1 MKSGIKRHVPPSRFL
16 CNRSVQL
23 GFSLIELM
31 AVVGIVLVLA
41 AIAIPNL
48 ASAIRGIRL
57 SESSS
62 SYANLL
68 QQARIRAIRDNQYYM
83 VRTGNLPTG
92 EPIAFVDLK
101 NSSNF
106 DPGDPVVVF
115 QSGIVWQPTASAPSL
130 NNLELKFLPNGSQ
143 GTVNTG
149 NGPTFGTRGLPCT
162 PSGTGTCPYLTA
174 PLFLPTS
181 YVTVLQ
187 NTQSGKWQAI
197 TITPGARIQR
207 WAYDGTST
215 WSPIS

>member
-1 MKSGIKRHVPPSRFL
+1 MKSGNSRHVPPSRFH
-16 CNRSVQL
+16 RKPPQQ

-31 AVVGIVLVLA
+31 VVVGIVLILS

-57 SESSS
+57 SETSS

-68 QQARIRAIRDNQYYM
+68 QQARIQAIRDNQYYM
-83 VRTGNLPTG
+83 VRTGNLLTG

-101 NSSNF
+101 NSSNL
-106 DPGDPVVVF
+106 DAGDPVVVF
-115 QSGIVWQPTASAPSL
+115 QTGVVWQPVASAPSL
-130 NNLELKFLPNGSQ
+130 NNLELQFLPNGSQ

-149 NGPTFGTRGLPCT
+149 NGPTFGTRGLPCK

-197 TITPGARIQR
+197 TVTPGARIQR
-207 WAYDGTST
+207 WAYDGTSA
-215 WSPIS
+215 WSPVS